1 MTNTGPAHLAPLTPA
16 ELSAIPAALTPV
28 AIANAIQPVIVTA
41 ETFVPA
47 VKVTGAKAWFK
58 RYLKG
63 EIAFVGSLASLT
75 LAYLPV
81 GGTLAHYASIIVT
94 AVTIIGVVEA
104 TNGV

>member
-1 MTNTGPAHLAPLTPA
+1 MSTPA
-16 ELSAIPAALTPV
+16 T
-28 AIANAIQPVIVTA
+28 NIQPVIDAA
-41 ETFVPA
+41 EAIVPA

-63 EIAFVGSLASLT
+63 EIALVGSVATLA
-75 LAYLPV
+75 LAYLPA
-81 GGTLAHYASIIVT
+81 GGSLAHYASIIVT

>member
-1 MTNTGPAHLAPLTPA
+1 MSTTPTVDP
-16 ELSAIPAALTPV
+16 STV
-28 AIANAIQPVIVTA
+28 AQSVQPVIDAATA
-41 ETFVPA
+41 IVPA
-47 VKVTGAKAWFK
+47 AKVTGAKAWFK

-63 EIAFVGSLASLT
+63 EIALVGSVASLT
-75 LAYLPV
+75 LAYVPA